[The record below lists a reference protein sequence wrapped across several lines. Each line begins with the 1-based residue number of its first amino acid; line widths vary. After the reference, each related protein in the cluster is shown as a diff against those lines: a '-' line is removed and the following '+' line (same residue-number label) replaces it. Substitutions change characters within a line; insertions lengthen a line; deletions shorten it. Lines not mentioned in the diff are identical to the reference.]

1 VRVPASSEDSRPRS
15 NATCRPLR
23 RPHLAWF
30 ALIFLGPHC
39 ATGQDAQ
46 QPPDAT
52 QPPPPQTTLATVHGV
67 VRNIASGAP
76 LPRAL
81 VHISGD
87 ANTGTLTDGEG
98 RFEIHG
104 VPVGPQGLE
113 VIKPGFIDEL
123 AEFAGASSYIE
134 SREFAHNVIV
144 EADMPDVVFA
154 MTPTNAI
161 RGQIVLSTGEPG
173 EGIGVSLLK
182 ETIERG
188 RAFWQTANH
197 DTTNAEG
204 VFRFGSLPDGT
215 YAVFTDPAM
224 DTESGAGLVEK
235 GSAANVARGGYASQF
250 YTRARDLAG
259 AARIQLQGGTTAE
272 ADLSL
277 TLEPFHA
284 VTATVLFPGAT
295 QPREGAPGAPPVN
308 YSTTITDSQGH
319 ELPYRALYDETT
331 RTVQASLPDGSYTL
345 LVTAAIGR
353 TIRGDPAIYVGPP
366 ARPASFSGDPGS
378 FAGLVDFSVA
388 GHAIANL
395 RIPIAEVR
403 PSPVEVT
410 LARTTAA
417 SPESGS
423 QPASNVILTLT
434 QTGGSTG
441 DGITSMYAQ
450 GRIDSPLRMIYTP
463 PGQYWLH
470 TNVPDKQVCESS
482 VMAGGVNLARE
493 PLAVGPGGT
502 TATVSLSLRDDCAS
516 LALSLPA
523 VLSAQTSGEE
533 PFLTV
538 YVVPDFDST
547 ADVIPQ
553 TLRASTGGRVTIH
566 GLTPGDYHVYSFNKP
581 MSLAYHN
588 KDVLAALA
596 DHAQPVELSSGATSS
611 LVLEVPKS

>member
-1 VRVPASSEDSRPRS
+1 MA
-15 NATCRPLR
+15 
-23 RPHLAWF
+23 
-30 ALIFLGPHC
+30 
-39 ATGQDAQ
+39 QDAQ
-46 QPPDAT
+46 QAPDAT
-52 QPPPPQTTLATVHGV
+52 QPSQPQTSLATVHGV

-81 VHISGD
+81 VRISGD
-87 ANTGTLTDGEG
+87 ANAGALTDGDG

-104 VPVGPQGLE
+104 VPLGPQGLV
-113 VIKPGFIDEL
+113 VIKPGFIDQL
-123 AEFAGASSYIE
+123 AEFAGSSSYIE

-144 EADMPDVVFA
+144 EADMPDVVFV
-154 MTPTNAI
+154 MTPMNAI
-161 RGQIVLSTGEPG
+161 RGQILLSTGEPG

-188 RAFWQTANH
+188 RAYWQAANH
-197 DTTNAEG
+197 DTTNADG

-224 DTESGAGLVEK
+224 DTESGAGLVAK
-235 GSAANVARGGYASQF
+235 GSGASVARGGYASQF

-295 QPREGAPGAPPVN
+295 QPREGIPGVPPVN
-308 YSTTITDSQGH
+308 PSPTITDSQGY
-319 ELPYRALYDETT
+319 ELPYRPLYDETT
-331 RTVQASLPDGSYTL
+331 HTVQALLPDGTYTL
-345 LVTAAIGR
+345 LVTATLHMIPGA
-353 TIRGDPAIYVGPP
+353 RGPAPSSNGP
-366 ARPASFSGDPGS
+366 ATYAGS
-378 FAGLVDFSVA
+378 VDFSVA

-395 RIPIAEVR
+395 RVPIAEVR
-403 PSPVEVT
+403 PNPVEVNLT
-410 LARTTAA
+410 RTNTA
-417 SPESGS
+417 SSQSGA
-423 QPASNVILTLT
+423 QPAANVILTLT

-450 GRIDSPLRMIYTP
+450 GRIDSPLRMTYAP

-470 TNVPDKQVCESS
+470 ANLPDKQVCESS
-482 VMAGGVNLARE
+482 VMAGGSNLARE
-493 PLAVGPGGT
+493 PLAVGPGGA
-502 TATVSLSLRDDCAS
+502 TAAVNVSLRDDCAN
-516 LALSLPA
+516 LTLSLPA
-523 VLSAQTSGEE
+523 LLTAQTAGEE

-566 GLTPGDYHVYSFNKP
+566 GLTPGGYHVYSFDKP
-581 MSLAYHN
+581 MTLAYHN

-596 DHAQPVELSSGATSS
+596 DHAQPVELSSGATAS

>member
-1 VRVPASSEDSRPRS
+1 
-15 NATCRPLR
+15 
-23 RPHLAWF
+23 
-30 ALIFLGPHC
+30 
-39 ATGQDAQ
+39 
-46 QPPDAT
+46 
-52 QPPPPQTTLATVHGV
+52 
-67 VRNIASGAP
+67 VRNIASGVP

-87 ANTGTLTDGEG
+87 ANAGALTDGDG

-104 VPVGPQGLE
+104 VPLGPQGLV
-113 VIKPGFIDEL
+113 VIKPGFIDQL
-123 AEFAGASSYIE
+123 AEFAGSSSYIE

-144 EADMPDVVFA
+144 EAEMPDVVFA
-154 MTPTNAI
+154 MTPMNAI
-161 RGQIVLSTGEPG
+161 RGQILLSTGEPG

-188 RAFWQTANH
+188 RAYWQAANH
-197 DTTNAEG
+197 DTTNADG

-224 DTESGAGLVEK
+224 DTESGAGIVAK
-235 GSAANVARGGYASQF
+235 GSAASVARGGYASQF
-250 YTRARDLAG
+250 YTRARDLVG

-295 QPREGAPGAPPVN
+295 QPREGVPGVPPVN
-308 YSTTITDSQGH
+308 YSTTITDSLGH

-331 RTVQASLPDGSYTL
+331 HTVQASLPDGTYAL
-345 LVTAAIGR
+345 LVTATTTR
-353 TIRGDPAIYVGPP
+353 TVQATRGPV
-366 ARPASFSGDPGS
+366 S
-378 FAGLVDFSVA
+378 FAGDRASFAGSVDFSVA

-395 RIPIAEVR
+395 RVPLAEVR
-403 PSPVEVT
+403 PNPVEVNLT
-410 LARTTAA
+410 RTNTA
-417 SPESGS
+417 SSQSGS
-423 QPASNVILTLT
+423 QPAANVILTLT

-450 GRIDSPLRMIYTP
+450 GRIDSPLRMTYAP

-470 TNVPDKQVCESS
+470 ANLPDKQVCESS
-482 VMAGGVNLARE
+482 VTAGASNLARE
-493 PLAVGPGGT
+493 PLTVGAGGA
-502 TATVSLSLRDDCAS
+502 TATVNLSLRDDCAN
-516 LALSLPA
+516 LTLSLPA
-523 VLSAQTSGEE
+523 LLAAQTAGEE

-566 GLTPGDYHVYSFNKP
+566 GLTPGGYHVYSFNKP
-581 MSLAYHN
+581 MTLAYHN

-596 DHAQPVELSSGATSS
+596 DHAQPVELSSGATAS

>member
-1 VRVPASSEDSRPRS
+1 MA
-15 NATCRPLR
+15 
-23 RPHLAWF
+23 
-30 ALIFLGPHC
+30 
-39 ATGQDAQ
+39 QDAQ
-46 QPPDAT
+46 QQADAT
-52 QPPPPQTTLATVHGV
+52 QPSQPQATLVTVHGV

-81 VHISGD
+81 VRISGD
-87 ANTGTLTDGEG
+87 ANTGALTDGDG

-113 VIKPGFIDEL
+113 VIKPGFIDQL

-154 MTPTNAI
+154 MTPMNAI
-161 RGQIVLSTGEPG
+161 RGQILLSTGEPG

-188 RAFWQTANH
+188 RAYWQAANH
-197 DTTNAEG
+197 DTTNADG
-204 VFRFGSLPDGT
+204 AFRFGSLPDGT

-224 DTESGAGLVEK
+224 DTESGAGLVAK
-235 GSAANVARGGYASQF
+235 GSAASVARGGYASQF
-250 YTRARDLAG
+250 YAQARDLAG

-277 TLEPFHA
+277 TLQPFHA
-284 VTATVLFPGAT
+284 VTATVLFPGPA
-295 QPREGAPGAPPVN
+295 QPREGAPGVPPVN

-331 RTVQASLPDGSYTL
+331 HTVQALLPDGTYTL
-345 LVTAAIGR
+345 LVTAATAHMIQGA
-353 TIRGDPAIYVGPP
+353 RGPAPFSSGP
-366 ARPASFSGDPGS
+366 ATYAGS
-378 FAGLVDFSVA
+378 VDFSVA

-395 RIPIAEVR
+395 RVPIAEVR
-403 PSPVEVT
+403 ANPVEVN
-410 LARTTAA
+410 LSRTSAA
-417 SPESGS
+417 SPQSGS
-423 QPASNVILTLT
+423 QPAANVILTVT
-434 QTGGSTG
+434 QAGGSTG
-441 DGITSMYAQ
+441 DGITSIYAQ
-450 GRIDSPLRMIYTP
+450 GRIDSPLRMTYTP

-470 TNVPDKQVCESS
+470 TNLPDKQVCESS
-482 VMAGGVNLARE
+482 VMAGGANLAHE
-493 PLAVGPGGT
+493 PLVIGSGGA
-502 TATVSLSLRDDCAS
+502 TATVSLSLRDDCANVT
-516 LALSLPA
+516 LSLPA
-523 VLSAQTSGEE
+523 VLSAQTAGEE

-553 TLRASTGGRVTIH
+553 TLRASTSGTVTIH

-581 MSLAYHN
+581 MTLAYHN

-596 DHAQPVELSSGATSS
+596 DHAQPVELSSGATAN

>member
-1 VRVPASSEDSRPRS
+1 MA
-15 NATCRPLR
+15 
-23 RPHLAWF
+23 
-30 ALIFLGPHC
+30 
-39 ATGQDAQ
+39 QDAQ

-52 QPPPPQTTLATVHGV
+52 QPSQPQTTLATVHGV

-87 ANTGTLTDGEG
+87 ANVGALTDGDG

-104 VPVGPQGLE
+104 VPVGPQRLA
-113 VIKPGFIDEL
+113 VIKPGFIDQL
-123 AEFAGASSYIE
+123 AEFAGSSSYIE

-161 RGQIVLSTGEPG
+161 RGQILLSTGEPG
-173 EGIGVSLLK
+173 EGIGISLFR

-188 RAFWQTANH
+188 RAFWTAANH
-197 DTTNAEG
+197 DTTNADG

-215 YAVFTDPAM
+215 YAVSTDPAM
-224 DTESGAGLVEK
+224 DTESGAGLVAK
-235 GSAANVARGGYASQF
+235 GSAASVARGGYASQF
-250 YTRARDLAG
+250 YTHARDLAG

-284 VTATVLFPGAT
+284 VTATVLFPGPI
-295 QPREGAPGAPPVN
+295 QPRESVPGVPPVN
-308 YSTTITDSQGH
+308 YSTTITDSLGH

-331 RTVQASLPDGSYTL
+331 HTVQASLPDGTYTL
-345 LVTAAIGR
+345 LVTAATTR
-353 TIRGDPAIYVGPP
+353 TVQAARGPV
-366 ARPASFSGDPGS
+366 SFSGDRAS
-378 FAGLVDFSVA
+378 FAGSVDFSVA

-395 RIPIAEVR
+395 RVPLAETR
-403 PSPVEVT
+403 PNPVDVS
-410 LARTTAA
+410 LARTSTA
-417 SPESGS
+417 SSQSGS
-423 QPASNVILTLT
+423 QPAATVILTLT
-434 QTGGSTG
+434 QTGGPTG

-450 GRIDSPLRMIYTP
+450 GRIDSPLRMTYTP

-470 TNVPDKQVCESS
+470 TNLSDKQVCEGS
-482 VMAGGVNLARE
+482 VMAGGSNLARE
-493 PLAVGPGGT
+493 PLAVGPGGA
-502 TATVSLSLRDDCAS
+502 TATVSVSLRDDCAN
-516 LALSLPA
+516 LTLSLPA
-523 VLSAQTSGEE
+523 VLSAQTAGEE
-533 PFLTV
+533 PFLMV

-553 TLRASTGGRVTIH
+553 LLRASTGGRVTIH
-566 GLTPGDYHVYSFNKP
+566 GLTPGGYHVYSFNKP
-581 MSLAYHN
+581 ITLAYHN

-596 DHAQPVELSSGATSS
+596 DHAQPVELSSGATAS